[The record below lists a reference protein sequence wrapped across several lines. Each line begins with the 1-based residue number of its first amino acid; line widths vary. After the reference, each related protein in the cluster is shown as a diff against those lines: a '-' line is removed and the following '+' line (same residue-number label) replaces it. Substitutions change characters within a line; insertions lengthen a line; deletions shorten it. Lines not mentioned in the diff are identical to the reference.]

1 MSLKA
6 QTPKTEKA
14 RSTQQPAKT
23 SSKTPA
29 RPQSHLATII
39 QRAKRDPNTLT
50 QSDLIQLQ
58 RTIGNQAVA
67 QLFAEPTQSS
77 PAPKPENKTGMP
89 DKLKTGIE
97 NLSGLSMDDVR
108 IHYNSSKPAQL
119 NASAYTQGTDI
130 HVAPRQERHLPHEAW
145 HTVQQKQGRV
155 NPTGK
160 VSGMPLND
168 SRILEAEADSMGR
181 KALRG

>member
-1 MSLKA
+1 M
-6 QTPKTEKA
+6 
-14 RSTQQPAKT
+14 
-23 SSKTPA
+23 
-29 RPQSHLATII
+29 
-39 QRAKRDPNTLT
+39 DPYTLT
-50 QSDLIQLQ
+50 QSDIIQLQ
-58 RTIGNQAVA
+58 RTIGNRAVA
-67 QLFAEPTQSS
+67 QLLAEPTQS
-77 PAPKPENKTGMP
+77 PPVPKSENKTGLP

-97 NLSGLSMDDVR
+97 NLSGFSMDDVR
-108 IHYNSSKPAQL
+108 VHYNSSKPAQL

-145 HTVQQKQGRV
+145 HTIQQKQGRV